1 MKNFL
6 FLSLLT
12 LIQGCWICPESHS
25 VEYNAKTKTL
35 KVLSEG
41 YYIESVKLT
50 EYIPKEGYIEEID
63 SNYTKISQT
72 SNKVNRTLNLL
83 NLNKNYIAKGKN
95 IQNLLDEK
103 ELVFEIIIIKPG
115 KTKNLTETDYIN
127 FASENL
133 TDEIMIWKSSGGCK

>member
-1 MKNFL
+1 MKII
-6 FLSLLT
+6 SLLL
-12 LIQGCWICPESHS
+12 LILLFQSCWICPESHS
-25 VEYNAKTKTL
+25 VEYDAKTKTL

-83 NLNKNYIAKGKN
+83 NLNSNYIAKGKN
-95 IQNLLDEK
+95 IQNLLDK
-103 ELVFEIIIIKPG
+103 NELVFEIRIIKPG
-115 KTKNLTETDYIN
+115 KIKKLAEKDYIN